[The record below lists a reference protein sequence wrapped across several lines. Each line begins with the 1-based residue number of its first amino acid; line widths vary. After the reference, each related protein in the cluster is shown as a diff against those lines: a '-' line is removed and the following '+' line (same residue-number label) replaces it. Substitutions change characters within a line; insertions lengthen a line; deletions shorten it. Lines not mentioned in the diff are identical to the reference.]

1 MAMKRIIKT
10 RNREIYDKL
19 NMLSFSTDVVIKG
32 VDKKYIKKILNNIN
46 KNKIVLELEELG
58 NYLLI
63 KKRGPLDISIYF
75 VK

>member
-32 VDKKYIKKILNNIN
+32 VDKKDIKRILNNIN
-46 KNKIVLELEELG
+46 KNKVVLELEELG

-63 KKRGPLDISIYF
+63 KKRGPLDICIYF
-75 VK
+75 VR